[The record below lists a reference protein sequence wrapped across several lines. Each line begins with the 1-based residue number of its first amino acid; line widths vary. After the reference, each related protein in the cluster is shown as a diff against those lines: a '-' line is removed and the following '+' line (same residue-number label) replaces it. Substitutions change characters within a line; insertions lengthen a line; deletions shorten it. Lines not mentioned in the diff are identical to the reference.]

1 MCIAI
6 LKPAGVVLPEKR
18 IFETSESNN
27 SHGAG
32 YAIFNPKKK
41 ELIIKKPFFTF
52 NNFYD
57 SLLSE
62 ENLYESVLM
71 AHFRIATSGLKD
83 ENNTHPHYIRLK
95 NGEVAFAHNGVVSG
109 VGNKDKSDTV
119 FLADFIR
126 GRNFEDYQKF
136 LELVAIN
143 SQSKFVFIGEMFRNG
158 FKIMNESLGAYDDG
172 VWYSN
177 KSYQKEKTYSYGNWK
192 QYYND
197 EYWERLYQTKYP
209 TREAEA
215 KTEEKAEEKIEE
227 KIEEPKKQLSL
238 ITSCIKK
245 EPTEKSSVI
254 DNSVSNLNT
263 NTVKKTIAENLE
275 KLSEDYYFLSGIFEN
290 GSELL
295 YNTTINTLMND
306 LLYTKLD
313 EFDIFA
319 EKIIFGLIY
328 LSRSCN
334 KLRYLNDECFECSN
348 KKLSLFDFNCV
359 ICENNVLLYSEAYKI
374 ALEKQ

>member
-6 LKPAGVVLPEKR
+6 LKPAGVALPEKR
-18 IFETSESNN
+18 IFEASESNN

-41 ELIIKKPFFTF
+41 ELIIKKPFFAF
-52 NNFYD
+52 NNFYN

-126 GRNFEDYQKF
+126 GRDFEDYQKF

-143 SQSKFVFIGEMFRNG
+143 SQSKFVFIGEMFENG
-158 FKIMNESLGAYDDG
+158 FKIMNESLGAYNDG

-177 KSYQKEKTYSYGNWK
+177 KSYQKEKTYSYGNW
-192 QYYND
+192 QRYYD
-197 EYWERLYQTKYP
+197 DDYWEQLYP
-209 TREAEA
+209 TKKTEA
-215 KTEEKAEEKIEE
+215 KTETKAEE
-227 KIEEPKKQLSL
+227 KIEEPKKPLSL
-238 ITSCIKK
+238 MTSCIKK
-245 EPTEKSSVI
+245 TPTEKSSVI

-263 NTVKKTIAENLE
+263 DTTKKTIAENLE
-275 KLSEDYYFLSGIFEN
+275 KLSEDYFFLSGIFDN
-290 GSELL
+290 SSELL
-295 YNTTINTLMND
+295 YNTTVNTLMND
-306 LLYTKLD
+306 VLYAKLNELD
-313 EFDIFA
+313 MFA
-319 EKIIFGLIY
+319 EKIIFGLKY

-334 KLRYLNDECFECSN
+334 KLHHLNDECFECSN
-348 KKLSLFDFNCV
+348 KRFSLFDFNCV